1 MGNELLQCE
10 FTNEL
15 RNHREEIQIICNHI
29 AVEIRPY
36 FLFRPGGIQSAVGR
50 VSERLFRS
58 FADAGDALFAIS
70 TADLI
75 FRPENT
81 VNTYACN
88 RAYCPIFR
96 DGNEHRLFSFL
107 PQTTA
112 DANVRGNG
120 YRNDALWY
128 CR

>member
-1 MGNELLQCE
+1 MQCE

-36 FLFRPGGIQSAVGR
+36 FLFRPGDIQSAVGR

-58 FADAGDALFAIS
+58 FADAGDALFAVSI
-70 TADLI
+70 ARLI

-81 VNTYACN
+81 VDTYAGG

-96 DGNEHRLFSFL
+96 HGNK
-107 PQTTA
+107 
-112 DANVRGNG
+112 
-120 YRNDALWY
+120 Y
-128 CR
+128 C

>member
-1 MGNELLQCE
+1 MQCE

-36 FLFRPGGIQSAVGR
+36 FLFLPGDIQSAVGR

-58 FADAGDALFAIS
+58 FADAGDTLFAVSI
-70 TADLI
+70 ADLI

-81 VNTYACN
+81 VSAYACN
-88 RAYCPIFR
+88 RVHCSVFR
-96 DGNEHRLFSFL
+96 RDNEYLRFCLLQQVSVVYDDGYHH
-107 PQTTA
+107 
-112 DANVRGNG
+112 
-120 YRNDALWY
+120 
-128 CR
+128 CRTDVSG